1 MTMKQIRPIY
11 DLLYEDY
18 IRAKNRTIELK
29 SLLETTTE
37 ENQKIINKELYFL
50 KSKRKRLI
58 RSINK
63 LAEYAKVEHNQI
75 LKRIK

>member
-1 MTMKQIRPIY
+1 MTMKQIHPIY

-18 IRAKNRTIELK
+18 IRVKSRTGELK
-29 SLLETTTE
+29 SLLENTTD
-37 ENQKIINKELYFL
+37 ENQKDINKELYFL

-63 LAEYAKVEHNQI
+63 LAEYAKVKHDQI

>member
-18 IRAKNRTIELK
+18 IRAKNRIIELK

-37 ENQKIINKELYFL
+37 ENQKDINKELYFL

-63 LAEYAKVEHNQI
+63 LAEYAKVKHDHI